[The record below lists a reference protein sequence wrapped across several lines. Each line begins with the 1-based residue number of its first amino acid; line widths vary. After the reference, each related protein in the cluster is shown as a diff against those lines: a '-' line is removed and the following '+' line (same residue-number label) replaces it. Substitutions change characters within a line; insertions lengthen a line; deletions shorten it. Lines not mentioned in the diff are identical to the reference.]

1 MPTLPIDPLDGPK
14 IVLVGRI
21 VCMDKGFTVIKR
33 GVIYVE
39 NGNIVAVQDA
49 KAPLPTGFE
58 NIKPVNTLGTI
69 YPGLIELHNHL
80 AYNILRLWNVPKKYG
95 NRDQWSGT
103 PEYRRLVS
111 GPMTVMGKTPGL
123 LPALVRYVECKCLLG
138 GVTTSQGIQLFS
150 NAGVRRFYRGIVRNV
165 EQTDE
170 ADLPEAVTRVDD
182 IEASYAGLFLERL
195 KKQSC
200 FLLHLSE
207 GVDIKAREH
216 FLALQLASGG
226 WAVTDALTGIHCT
239 GLKPADFAVLG
250 SHGGSMV
257 WSPLS
262 NLLLYGGTAD
272 VAAARSAGVRIG
284 IGSDWSPSGSKNLL
298 GELKVAKI
306 CAGQGAAFPDR
317 DLVAMATSSAAS
329 ILKWDK
335 VLGSIEPGKRADFVI
350 ISGTVG
356 DPYSKLIG
364 AKEKDIRLVMI
375 NGVARYGSTTLMS
388 RLGVTGEN
396 IRVGGTTRAVFLSQN
411 TQDPAVSLV
420 SLTYAKE
427 ILSDALARLPELA
440 KELEKPRLTPRSML
454 GEPVPVSWELALDEI
469 YDTGLDLR
477 PRLPLR
483 GGITIT
489 GPTRALARASQPLST
504 FLSPLTLDP
513 LTSVDDH
520 DLLSRLVGQINLP
533 SEIKEQLRSLW

>member
-1 MPTLPIDPLDGPK
+1 MPTPPIDPLDGPK
-14 IVLVGRI
+14 LVLVGRV
-21 VCMDKGFTVIKR
+21 VCMDSRFTVIKR
-33 GVIYVE
+33 GVICIE

-111 GPMTVMGKTPGL
+111 GPMTVMGKTAGL

-272 VAAARSAGVRIG
+272 VAAAKSAGVRIG

-298 GELKVAKI
+298 GELKIAKI
-306 CAGQGAAFPDR
+306 CTGQGGAFPDR

-356 DPYSKLIG
+356 DPYAKLIE
-364 AKEKDIRLVMI
+364 ANEKDIRLVMI

-388 RLGVTGEN
+388 RLGTTGEK
-396 IRVGGTTRAVFLSQN
+396 IRVGGTTRAVFLAQN

-420 SLTYAKE
+420 SLTHAKE

-504 FLSPLTLDP
+504 ILSPLTLDP

-520 DLLSRLVGQINLP
+520 DLLSRLEGQINLP
-533 SEIKEQLRSLW
+533 RDIKEQLRSLW